1 MLYEEFLQ
9 IDLPA
14 ILVAVLAG
22 TSCALLGSFL
32 VLRKQAL
39 MGDAL
44 SHVVLPGI
52 AVGFL
57 LSGDIHPLYM
67 MGGALAACLISV
79 ALINFIRHWGKVEP
93 GAAMGLVF
101 TAMFALGI
109 VLLET
114 KIGSR
119 VHLDAQHALYGALE
133 LTYWPEPG
141 NLATLP
147 HQITTLF
154 VLTIFIVLF
163 ITLFIKELR
172 ITSFDPVLATSM
184 GFKSSWLGAALMT
197 LVALT
202 AVASFEA
209 AGSILVIAMFICPA
223 ATARMLCDRLSSQ
236 LYTAAL
242 FGALSGLL
250 GYILAALAPLW
261 LGFEHSLS
269 AAGMIAVTAGIF
281 QLLAMLFAPK
291 YGFLNSRQQH
301 Q

>member
-1 MLYEEFLQ
+1 MLDEFLQ

-14 ILVAVLAG
+14 ILVAVLA
-22 TSCALLGSFL
+22 SIACALLGSFL

-57 LSGDIHPLYM
+57 LSGHINPLYM
-67 MGGALAACLISV
+67 MGGALAACLASV
-79 ALINFIRHWGKVEP
+79 LLINMIKTWGKIEP
-93 GAAMGLVF
+93 GAAMGIVF
-101 TAMFALGI
+101 TTMFALGI

-114 KIGSR
+114 KIGSK

-133 LTYWPEPG
+133 LTYWPDPG
-141 NLATLP
+141 NLSTLP
-147 HQITTLF
+147 HQILTLGAI
-154 VLTIFIVLF
+154 LILITIFIFLF
-163 ITLFIKELR
+163 FKELK
-172 ITSFDPVLATSM
+172 ITSFDPVLATTM
-184 GFKSSWLGAALMT
+184 GFKTSHLNAALMT

-209 AGSILVIAMFICPA
+209 AGSIIVIAMFICPA
-223 ATARMLCDRLSSQ
+223 ATARMLCDNLKSQ
-236 LYTAAL
+236 LYVAAM

-250 GYILAALAPLW
+250 GYILAALMPLW

-269 AAGMIAVTAGIF
+269 ASGMIAVTAGFF
-281 QLLAMLFAPK
+281 QMIAMLFAPK
-291 YGFLNSRQQH
+291 YGALKS
-301 Q
+301 

>member
-1 MLYEEFLQ
+1 MLEEFLQ

-14 ILVAVLAG
+14 ILVAVLA
-22 TSCALLGSFL
+22 SIACALLGSFL

-57 LSGDIHPLYM
+57 LSGHINPLYM
-67 MGGALAACLISV
+67 MGGALLACFASV
-79 ALINFIRHWGKVEP
+79 LLINFIKTFGRIEP
-93 GAAMGLVF
+93 GAAMGIVF

-114 KIGSR
+114 QVGSR

-133 LTYWPEPG
+133 LTYWQDPG
-141 NLATLP
+141 NLSEMP
-147 HQITTLF
+147 HQITTLG
-154 VLTIFIVLF
+154 VLTILIVIFIALF
-163 ITLFIKELR
+163 FKELKL
-172 ITSFDPVLATSM
+172 TSFDPILASTM
-184 GFKSSWLGAALMT
+184 NVKVSWLGAALMT
-197 LVALT
+197 LVAMA

-223 ATARMLCDRLSSQ
+223 ATARMFCDSLETQ
-236 LYTAAL
+236 LYVSAL
-242 FGALSGLL
+242 VGASCGLL
-250 GYILAALAPLW
+250 GYILAAFAPLW

-269 AAGMIAVTAGIF
+269 AAGMIALTAGF
-281 QLLAMLFAPK
+281 LQLLAMLFAPK
-291 YGFLNSRQQH
+291 YGVLSR
-301 Q
+301 